1 MRLAFSLSFA
11 FFVAA
16 CSNASDSPGDSGL
29 PPVDTEPPTPDG
41 PAPDAPAALRILVIN
56 EVAAG
61 EAPDW
66 IEIVNATNA
75 PVELSDFIYVDTEG
89 DFAAAAT
96 FPAMTLA
103 PGAYYVQDIDDPI
116 SGFKLGGDEDVW
128 IYRASDMALSD
139 GVDWD
144 EGASPTG
151 MSFARSPDTTG
162 AFVTGAQSKGAAN
175 P

>member
-1 MRLAFSLSFA
+1 MRLAVALVLS
-11 FFVAA
+11 A
-16 CSNASDSPGDSGL
+16 CSNAATPTDSGI
-29 PPVDTEPPTPDG
+29 PPLDTTQPDPDG

-66 IEIVNATNA
+66 IEIVNATTD
-75 PVELSDFIYVDTEG
+75 PVELSDFVYIDTK
-89 DFAAAAT
+89 DDLAAAVA

-116 SGFKLGGDEDVW
+116 QGFKLGSDEDVW

-139 GVDWD
+139 GVDWE
-144 EGASPTG
+144 EGAAPTG
-151 MSFARSPDTTG
+151 MSFGRSPTIFGD
-162 AFVTGAQSKGAAN
+162 FVTGAQSKGTAN